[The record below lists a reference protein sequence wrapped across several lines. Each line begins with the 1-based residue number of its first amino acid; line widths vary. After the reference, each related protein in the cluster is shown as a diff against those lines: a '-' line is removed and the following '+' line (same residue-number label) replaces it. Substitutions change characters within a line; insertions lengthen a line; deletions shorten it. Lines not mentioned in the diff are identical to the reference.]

1 MVSAAVAVAITVLP
15 LGCASL
21 GLGGSS
27 EASAGELIIVNDSD
41 ETICFVPIYP
51 VSAPTQELDLLRLLR
66 EDPIEPHKRRRFK
79 RGDIV
84 LLNVEGLHRLTLL
97 TCDGKASSVQQI
109 DFAAGAVLTIDG
121 F

>member
-1 MVSAAVAVAITVLP
+1 MVALVASLP

-21 GLGGSS
+21 GLGGTP
-27 EASAGELIIVNDSD
+27 EPSAGEITIVNDSD
-41 ETICFVPIYP
+41 ETICYVPIHP

-66 EDPIEPHKRRRFK
+66 EDPIEPHKSRRFR

-97 TCDGKASSVQQI
+97 TCDGQASPIQRV
-109 DFAAGAVLTIDG
+109 DFAAGAVVTIDT